1 MKKESMK
8 RSIRKLVTG
17 SMAFM
22 ALFVLSCLRAYAA
35 PLVATCTIPVQQHF
49 TVLSGSD
56 AVPVGGDE
64 ITYVLKADVVGN
76 PMPNATS
83 TAAYSISSLSTDES
97 EIKIKGDNISVTLPI
112 NFSSVGTYGYQ
123 LKVVSPVSSEYTL
136 DSKVYHV
143 VATIVNDPS
152 GGLTGDFAV
161 YVSGDPTLQKYPSA
175 EFDNKYYKA
184 IVVPAPTPAP
194 ATPHPSLSP
203 TTGDRT
209 NVIKYVVLLGGAV
222 LVMGIA
228 AYLHRKKH
236 D

>member
-1 MKKESMK
+1 M
-8 RSIRKLVTG
+8 
-17 SMAFM
+17 
-22 ALFVLSCLRAYAA
+22 
-35 PLVATCTIPVQQHF
+35 
-49 TVLSGSD
+49 
-56 AVPVGGDE
+56 
-64 ITYVLKADVVGN
+64 
-76 PMPNATS
+76 
-83 TAAYSISSLSTDES
+83 
-97 EIKIKGDNISVTLPI
+97 
-112 NFSSVGTYGYQ
+112 
-123 LKVVSPVSSEYTL
+123 
-136 DSKVYHV
+136 
-143 VATIVNDPS
+143 
-152 GGLTGDFAV
+152 
-161 YVSGDPTLQKYPSA
+161 QKYPSA

>member
-1 MKKESMK
+1 MKKENMK
-8 RSIRKLVTG
+8 KSIRKWVMGMMIMMVYFT
-17 SMAFM
+17 
-22 ALFVLSCLRAYAA
+22 LSYLRVYAA

-56 AVPVGGDE
+56 AVPAGGDE
-64 ITYVLKADVVGN
+64 ITYVLKADVAGN
-76 PMPNATS
+76 PMPSATS
-83 TAAYSISSLSTDES
+83 TSTYSISSLSTDES

-123 LKVVSPVSSEYTL
+123 LKVVSPTSSEYTL

-143 VATIVNDPS
+143 VATIVNDPL

-184 IVVPAPTPAP
+184 IVVPSPTPAP
-194 ATPHPSLSP
+194 ATPRPNLSP

-209 NVIKYVVLLGGAV
+209 NVIKYGVILGGAI
-222 LVMGIA
+222 LVMGITV
-228 AYLHRKKH
+228 YLHRKKH